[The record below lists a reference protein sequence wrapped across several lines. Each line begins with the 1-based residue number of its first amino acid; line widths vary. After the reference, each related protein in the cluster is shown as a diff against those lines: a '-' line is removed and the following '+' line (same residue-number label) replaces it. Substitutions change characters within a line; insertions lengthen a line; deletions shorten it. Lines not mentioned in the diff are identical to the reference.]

1 MVVEELHPDLRVA
14 LEKVRDRRN
23 FQIDEWIEKKT
34 DLFNEYMSKNKLKA
48 CLVNLSGGV
57 DSAVTLA
64 LMVAASK
71 KSNSPIQRVLG
82 ISQPIHSTETIWRRA
97 LECGEKLGAEVIVI
111 DQSPVYDQLH
121 KLVEREV
128 KIEGNHF
135 ARGQLKSYMR
145 TPVAFFTAQLISQT
159 GLPCIVLGTG
169 NRDEDGYLY
178 YFCKAGDGVA
188 DVQLINDL
196 HKSEVFKVGERLGV
210 PDSILKAPPS
220 ADLWVGQTD
229 EDELGFS
236 YDFVELY
243 TEYLNYSKEEQE
255 KLLNELSDDAL
266 KQFRKLE
273 NMADRKSVV

>member
-1 MVVEELHPDLRVA
+1 M
-14 LEKVRDRRN
+14 N
-23 FQIDEWIEKKT
+23 EWNECCAVLCCCYIQT
-34 DLFNEYMSKNKLKA
+34 YLFNTTTTTKQNKTK
-48 CLVNLSGGV
+48 
-57 DSAVTLA
+57 T
-64 LMVAASK
+64 K
-71 KSNSPIQRVLG
+71 TK
-82 ISQPIHSTETIWRRA
+82 TETIWRRA

-273 NMADRKSVV
+273 NMAVTIHKRNSHKEDYPYNINIL